1 MPHLIDT
8 DILVDYLRHIE
19 AAANYLDSIADWS
32 VSVVTGLEL
41 IAGAKDKRE
50 VAEIDLVL
58 GAYHVVP
65 TNAEIGQLA
74 YNDVSTMTAFAF
86 SMTKKIFSMTKTIFS
101 TTETIFSMTEKIF
114 SGAEKIFSMPNKIVS
129 RMKKIFSKTK
139 KIIFKRESMFF
150 VPEKIFS

>member
-1 MPHLIDT
+1 MPHLIDS

-74 YNDVSTMTAFAF
+74 YNDVSTMTAFAYDRVR
-86 SMTKKIFSMTKTIFS
+86 SGQRMPGIF
-101 TTETIFSMTEKIF
+101 ETAQKEVLIGKVIEDILL
-114 SGAEKIFSMPNKIVS
+114 V
-129 RMKKIFSKTK
+129 
-139 KIIFKRESMFF
+139 
-150 VPEKIFS
+150 

>member
-1 MPHLIDT
+1 MPHLIDS

-58 GAYHVVP
+58 GAYHAVDLLRHRNLRP
-65 TNAEIGQLA
+65 SAESSARKYSQ
-74 YNDVSTMTAFAF
+74 F
-86 SMTKKIFSMTKTIFS
+86 SRRL
-101 TTETIFSMTEKIF
+101 
-114 SGAEKIFSMPNKIVS
+114 PQ
-129 RMKKIFSKTK
+129 R
-139 KIIFKRESMFF
+139 KRSARTCRHTLHFF
-150 VPEKIFS
+150 WP